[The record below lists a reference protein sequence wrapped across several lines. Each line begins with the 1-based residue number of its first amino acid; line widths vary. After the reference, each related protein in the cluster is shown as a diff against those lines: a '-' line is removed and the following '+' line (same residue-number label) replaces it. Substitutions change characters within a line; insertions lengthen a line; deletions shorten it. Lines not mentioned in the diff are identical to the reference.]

1 MNLANFSGRVL
12 LEGLL
17 LEGLL
22 LERGSVN
29 WLRRADMLEVCY
41 SSYRK

>member
-1 MNLANFSGRVL
+1 MNLANFSGRV
-12 LEGLL
+12 L

-41 SSYRK
+41 SSFSK